1 MRATGQVKKTGMINK
16 ALLSLI
22 TGVTLAGCQAS
33 VPQPQ
38 VVSCNPMLISC
49 AEQIDQYSGL
59 FVAPVDVHPEDLQY
73 RIAEIR
79 RWLKWQREV
88 QLGLTDQAFETH
100 LDTLE
105 GLKVEELHLELTLS
119 PEDRKLLVQSWN

>member
-1 MRATGQVKKTGMINK
+1 MINK
-16 ALLSLI
+16 VLLSLI
-22 TGVTLAGCQAS
+22 AGVTLAGCQAS

-49 AEQIDQYSGL
+49 AEQIEQSSGL
-59 FVAPVDVHPEDLQY
+59 YVAPVDVHPEDLQY

-105 GLKVEELHLELTLS
+105 GIKVEELNLELTLS